1 MEIQNSN
8 EIGISVVGDFTIR
21 YTIKKDAEG
30 TPTEVMATVVKKT
43 ANVIATYNCR
53 ANGVMG
59 FSINEESDMTASER
73 KAIINQMLDDTAET
87 FGWEYDES
95 APTTEE

>member
-1 MEIQNSN
+1 
-8 EIGISVVGDFTIR
+8 
-21 YTIKKDAEG
+21 
-30 TPTEVMATVVKKT
+30 
-43 ANVIATYNCR
+43 
-53 ANGVMG
+53 MG